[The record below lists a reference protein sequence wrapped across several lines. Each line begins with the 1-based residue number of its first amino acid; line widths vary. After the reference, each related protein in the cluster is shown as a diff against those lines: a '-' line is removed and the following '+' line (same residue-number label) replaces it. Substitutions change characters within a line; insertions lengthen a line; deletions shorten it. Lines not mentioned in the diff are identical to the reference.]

1 MGNQKW
7 TIQRNWQHRVH
18 KTKENKTKN
27 ITQYVLDTTMPI
39 RVDTYLCLVYLCLVY
54 LIYVS
59 PTLSMSRL
67 PSANCLSD
75 FFLPENKQNQRT
87 MILS

>member
-39 RVDTYLCLVYLCLVY
+39 RVDTYLCLVYL
-54 LIYVS
+54 IYVS
-59 PTLSMSRL
+59 STLSMSRL

-87 MILS
+87 MKLS